1 MLITLKGGF
10 GSDIITVLDMILVDF
25 YNLVG
30 IAQSVRASDCGPEG
44 RRFNS
49 DFPPQILFLN

>member
-10 GSDIITVLDMILVDF
+10 GSDIMAVLGFCLANF

-49 DFPPQILFLN
+49 DFPPHILFLC

>member
-1 MLITLKGGF
+1 MAVLGF
-10 GSDIITVLDMILVDF
+10 SLAEF

-49 DFPPQILFLN
+49 DFPPHFLNPLLIVEM

>member
-1 MLITLKGGF
+1 MLIILKGGF
-10 GSDIITVLDMILVDF
+10 GSDIITVLGEILVDF

-49 DFPPQILFLN
+49 DFPPHILFLC